1 MFLIH
6 LRMIWCVFAGSGK
19 KALLDII
26 ACRANN
32 GSKKGYVLLNG
43 VNMNRRLFRVS
54 ILGNYLD
61 MHEISCGV

>member
-1 MFLIH
+1 MYPFIFL
-6 LRMIWCVFAGSGK
+6 GSGK

-43 VNMNRRLFRVS
+43 VNMNRRLFHVS
-54 ILGNYLD
+54 PKNT
-61 MHEISCGV
+61 

>member
-1 MFLIH
+1 MIISFAINYFLAEVLI
-6 LRMIWCVFAGSGK
+6 LIKSLITVTGSGK

-54 ILGNYLD
+54 FLLD
-61 MHEISCGV
+61 